1 MKLQFESYETCNYPK
16 IVISGNYYGSKTFP
30 SLNNLL
36 AEYSAHP
43 KRGNSMKRKFQ
54 KICNDEIRTQLP
66 RYQVK
71 NPIIIHYR
79 YFEPR
84 DGHARDFPN
93 IHCFCSKIFCDALQ
107 DCKVIPN
114 DNPKWLLNETHD
126 FFYLPEKWGEPYIEI
141 YIEEVTNNE

>member
-1 MKLQFESYETCNYPK
+1 MQFTDYENTTMPK
-16 IVISGNYYGSKTFP
+16 IVISGNYYGTKTFP

-54 KICNDEIRTQLP
+54 KICDDEIRTQLP
-66 RYQVK
+66 GYVAK

-79 YFEPR
+79 FFEPQ
-84 DGHARDFPN
+84 DGHYRDYPN
-93 IHCFCSKIFCDALQ
+93 IHSFCSKVFCDALQ

-114 DNPKWLLNETHD
+114 DNPRWLLNETHD

-141 YIEEVTNNE
+141 YIEEVTDGN